1 MDEDSGF
8 DRFLEEMYEDRYGW
22 EDPRPDYDIWEENQ
36 LALDR
41 DYDEPYDDGD
51 GEEYDPDPD
60 YGEPPF

>member
-8 DRFLEEMYEDRYGW
+8 DRFLEEMYEDRYPEPYENDLEEW
-22 EDPRPDYDIWEENQ
+22 ELNQ

-41 DYDEPYDDGD
+41 DYDEPYDDED